1 MISLKTLLEAAIVAG
16 QTSKASILRTDIEST
31 THEIELALTNWKPH
45 LTPPPENGS
54 GTAQRFTEE
63 TRIQGIL
70 NNAEAYRHS
79 AFVYL
84 YRTIRSLPRSHF
96 SVQKHAHLSLIACSN
111 VVQLAE
117 QCHDVPMSALLWP
130 LFVAS
135 CEAITEE
142 DRALALDAFVGMERR
157 QGMRNIMRAWEIA
170 QEVWRKAD
178 MQPCCEVNWRDVCEE
193 RGFNIVFG

>member
-1 MISLKTLLEAAIVAG
+1 
-16 QTSKASILRTDIEST
+16 
-31 THEIELALTNWKPH
+31 
-45 LTPPPENGS
+45 
-54 GTAQRFTEE
+54 
-63 TRIQGIL
+63 
-70 NNAEAYRHS
+70 
-79 AFVYL
+79 
-84 YRTIRSLPRSHF
+84 
-96 SVQKHAHLSLIACSN
+96 
-111 VVQLAE
+111 
-117 QCHDVPMSALLWP
+117 MSALLWP